1 MAFAMFAHAAEAPP
15 DIRLQVLA
23 ARTHAKV
30 ATRHDPRD
38 IAKLPQLPSCLIESV
53 RSQPQTDILAQH
65 ALVDRLQLPAS
76 GHVAER
82 GKLHQRTGS
91 IAQQ

>member
-1 MAFAMFAHAAEAPP
+1 LWFLLMAFAMLAHAAEAPP

-38 IAKLPQLPSCLIESV
+38 IAKLPQLPSCL
-53 RSQPQTDILAQH
+53 H
-65 ALVDRLQLPAS
+65 
-76 GHVAER
+76 
-82 GKLHQRTGS
+82 
-91 IAQQ
+91 